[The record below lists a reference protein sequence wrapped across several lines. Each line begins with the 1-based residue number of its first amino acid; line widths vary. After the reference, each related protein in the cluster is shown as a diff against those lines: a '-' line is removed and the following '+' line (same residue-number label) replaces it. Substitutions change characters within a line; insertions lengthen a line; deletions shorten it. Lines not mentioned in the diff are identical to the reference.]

1 MIKELGYDDVDVIR
15 LLKIGTFAGSCKH
28 IAESAQG
35 ENISG
40 TTKNLSASGQ
50 DIRSFLSV
58 S

>member
-1 MIKELGYDDVDVIR
+1 MIKELGYDDVYLIR
-15 LLKIGTFAGSCKH
+15 LLKTGTFAGSCKH

-35 ENISG
+35 GNISG
-40 TTKNLSASGQ
+40 TTKNLSSSGE

>member
-1 MIKELGYDDVDVIR
+1 MVIKELGYDDVDLIR

-28 IAESAQG
+28 IAEST
-35 ENISG
+35 NISR
-40 TTKNLSASGQ
+40 TTKNLSASGE